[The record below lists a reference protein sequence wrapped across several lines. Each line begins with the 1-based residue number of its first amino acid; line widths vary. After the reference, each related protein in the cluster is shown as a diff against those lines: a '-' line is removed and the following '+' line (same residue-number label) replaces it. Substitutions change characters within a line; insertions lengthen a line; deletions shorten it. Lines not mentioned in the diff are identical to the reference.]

1 MGENDCITMADSRE
15 NSTSD
20 LKENIPYLKD
30 HKVDSEVALGILLH
44 LFLFLCFIIL
54 LYLLVRQFM

>member
-1 MGENDCITMADSRE
+1 MLYMAESGR
-15 NSTSD
+15 NSPSD

-30 HKVDSEVALGILLH
+30 HKVNSEVILGILLH

-54 LYLLVRQFM
+54 FYLLVRKYI